1 MPNHAT
7 PTRRAAPL
15 PPRRVSGPTRRPIPV
30 GPPTRTETGA
40 FERLARL
47 PDHRLVDRLLR
58 SRLWIWVI
66 GIMLGGIVFMQVSL
80 LRMNTGISRAVA
92 AQTTFEQQNATLR
105 AEIAEKS
112 SGDIIRDGAV
122 KAGMIDPPAGN
133 TRFLHA
139 RGSDVERAVKRIKP
153 PSPLAVAVMQGHG
166 VVPGSLA
173 PAGSPAAIAA
183 AALGGVGTTAAAT
196 PTATPQATTA
206 AVATPVPTV
215 NALPTPGATPVP
227 TTTPVA
233 PAAQTPVPTLAPQ
246 G

>member
-1 MPNHAT
+1 MPNNAT
-7 PTRRAAPL
+7 ATRRAAPL
-15 PPRRVSGPTRRPIPV
+15 APRRISGPTRRPVPV
-30 GPPTRTETGA
+30 GPATRGGTGT
-40 FERLARL
+40 FERLARI

-92 AQTTFEQQNATLR
+92 AQTTFEQQNAMLR

-112 SGDIIRDGAV
+112 SGDRIREGAV

-133 TRFLHA
+133 MRFLTSRA
-139 RGSDVERAVKRIKP
+139 SDVGRAVKRVKP
-153 PSPLAVAVMQGHG
+153 PSARSIAIMQNGGKVPGALAAAGTPGAATAVAV
-166 VVPGSLA
+166 S
-173 PAGSPAAIAA
+173 
-183 AALGGVGTTAAAT
+183 GVGAAT
-196 PTATPQATTA
+196 TTEQASAA

-233 PAAQTPVPTLAPQ
+233 PAVPTPVPTLAPQ

>member
-1 MPNHAT
+1 MPNNAT
-7 PTRRAAPL
+7 ATRRTAPL
-15 PPRRVSGPTRRPIPV
+15 APRRVSGPVRRPVPV
-30 GPPTRTETGA
+30 GPPSRGRTGA
-40 FERLARL
+40 FERLARI
-47 PDHRLVDRLLR
+47 PDHRLIDRLLR
-58 SRLWIWVI
+58 SRLCIWVI

-92 AQTTFEQQNATLR
+92 AQTTYERQNANLR

-133 TRFLHA
+133 TRFLTS
-139 RGSDVERAVKRIKP
+139 RDSDITRAVRRMKP
-153 PSPLAVAVMQGHG
+153 PSERAISVMEHHG
-166 VVPGSLA
+166 ML
-173 PAGSPAAIAA
+173 PAAIIPAA
-183 AALGGVGTTAAAT
+183 TADPAAVTQVSAT
-196 PTATPQATTA
+196 PTPVPQASA
-206 AVATPVPTV
+206 AAIQTPVPTV

-233 PAAQTPVPTLAPQ
+233 PAAQTPVPTVAPL